1 MSTTAYI
8 YVSKPSSGNLEIGL
22 SRGLWGWHTSG
33 LDRANHR
40 AAVQSLE
47 EGDLVVFGY
56 GGPANRVPPGEWA
69 DVSLRRVVVTQVNKP
84 YFIER
89 TPVWPDAEYPERI
102 GIDVLDEEEDVHG
115 SALGADGMEALR
127 LSSNKQGAA
136 ILQAGTAVV
145 ANLADALPPVE
156 PGSGNGSIDHDGEEN
171 AVAQVLVRR
180 EQAKLRRRLL
190 KGAAQATC
198 ALCGRTLPVRFIRA
212 AHIKRRSA
220 ASREERL
227 QLANIMP
234 ACLLGCD
241 ELFEH
246 GYVHVTSDGSIAV
259 SDKANTTPHLAEA
272 AKALEGRT
280 VADYGP
286 SREPFFT
293 WHCDNVAG

>member
-8 YVSKPSSGNLEIGL
+8 YVSQKSSGNFDIGL
-22 SRGLWGWHTSG
+22 SRGVWGWRSSG
-33 LDRANHR
+33 LDRADAR
-40 AAVQSLE
+40 AAVQSLK
-47 EGDLVVFGY
+47 EGDLIVFGY

-69 DVSLRRVVVTQVNKP
+69 DVGLRRVVVTQVTSP
-84 YFIER
+84 YYVDR
-89 TPVWPDAEYPERI
+89 TPVWPDDEYPERI

-115 SALGADGMEALR
+115 SAVGADGMEALR
-127 LSSNKQGAA
+127 LSSNKQGVA
-136 ILQAGTAVV
+136 ILRAGTAVV
-145 ANLADALPPVE
+145 ANLAGALPPVA
-156 PGSGNGSIDHDGEEN
+156 PGSGDGSIDHDGAEN

-190 KGAAQATC
+190 NGAAQATC

-220 ASREERL
+220 ATREERL
-227 QLANIMP
+227 QLANVMP

-246 GYVHVTSDGSIAV
+246 GYVYVTGDGSIAV
-259 SDKANTTPHLAEA
+259 SDKTNTTPHLTEA
-272 AKALEGRT
+272 AKALEGLT

-286 SREPFFT
+286 SRAPFFT
-293 WHCDNVAG
+293 WHCDNVAR